1 MPFVM
6 NQDIPETYEELK
18 QAFIAECKER
28 YENNEHSRQLLRE
41 LNGDI
46 ANLEREKEELEE
58 EVSLINSEEMEN
70 EELIGELKAQIK
82 ELQEEKQRDTI
93 TEVRSARD
101 KALLELKEVKELL
114 RDSSC
119 EDIAELVRDVREN
132 WQELKELTEE
142 VDRLKKMFCY
152 SAVDMK

>member
-18 QAFIAECKER
+18 EAYIAECKER
-28 YENNEHSRQLLRE
+28 YENNERSRKLLWE
-41 LNGDI
+41 EGVEI
-46 ANLEREKEELEE
+46 ANLQR
-58 EVSLINSEEMEN
+58 EN
-70 EELIGELKAQIK
+70 EDIIEDLKCVDELLELK
-82 ELQEEKQRDTI
+82 ELQEEKERDTI

-101 KALLELKEVKELL
+101 KAIQEIKEL
-114 RDSSC
+114 R
-119 EDIAELVRDVREN
+119 
-132 WQELKELTEE
+132 EE

>member
-28 YENNEHSRQLLRE
+28 YENNEHSRKLIRE

-58 EVSLINSEEMEN
+58 QLSLINSEEMEN
-70 EELIGELKAQIK
+70 EEIIGELKAEIACQK
-82 ELQEEKQRDTI
+82 QEIRKLTNRNTD
-93 TEVRSARD
+93 
-101 KALLELKEVKELL
+101 LKEMFDETVYELF
-114 RDSSC
+114 
-119 EDIAELVRDVREN
+119 N
-132 WQELKELTEE
+132 
-142 VDRLKKMFCY
+142 
-152 SAVDMK
+152 

>member
-101 KALLELKEVKELL
+101 KALLELKDVKELL

>member
-18 QAFIAECKER
+18 QAFVAECKER

-41 LNGDI
+41 LNGEN

-82 ELQEEKQRDTI
+82 ELQEE
-93 TEVRSARD
+93 
-101 KALLELKEVKELL
+101 
-114 RDSSC
+114 
-119 EDIAELVRDVREN
+119 
-132 WQELKELTEE
+132 

>member
-41 LNGDI
+41 LKDDIREYEGEI
-46 ANLEREKEELEE
+46 ANLEREKEELGEE
-58 EVSLINSEEMEN
+58 I
-70 EELIGELKAQIK
+70 EELL
-82 ELQEEKQRDTI
+82 EEKQRDTI

-119 EDIAELVRDVREN
+119 EDVAELVRDVREN